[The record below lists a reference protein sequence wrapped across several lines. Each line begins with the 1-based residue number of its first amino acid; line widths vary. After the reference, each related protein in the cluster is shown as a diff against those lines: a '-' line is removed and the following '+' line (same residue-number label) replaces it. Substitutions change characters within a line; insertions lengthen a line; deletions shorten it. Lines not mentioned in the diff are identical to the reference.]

1 MNNIFFIIL
10 FAILLMGCSKNDD
23 DQSEVNCDKLI
34 TALLNDNSEQL
45 NFEIN
50 KLTQD
55 LMANPTQNDETG
67 QLNNLNTLIDRLN
80 SSCGGLR
87 AVMKCYACFD
97 TFPLQSEVK
106 IIINNFGIEFVRLV
120 DISTP
125 DDGILESLRSH
136 GDRQGCT
143 RN

>member
-1 MNNIFFIIL
+1 M
-10 FAILLMGCSKNDD
+10 ILLMGCSKNDD
-23 DQSEVNCDKLI
+23 DQSQINCDKLK
-34 TALLNDNSEQL
+34 TALLNDDSEQL

-55 LMANPTQNDETG
+55 LLANPTQNDETG

-80 SSCGGLR
+80 SNCGGLR
-87 AVMKCYACFD
+87 AVMKCYACLD
-97 TFPLQSEVK
+97 TFPLQSEIKVE
-106 IIINNFGIEFVRLV
+106 INIFGNLFVRLV

-125 DDGILESLRSH
+125 DDGILLSLRSH
-136 GDRQGCT
+136 GDRPGCT